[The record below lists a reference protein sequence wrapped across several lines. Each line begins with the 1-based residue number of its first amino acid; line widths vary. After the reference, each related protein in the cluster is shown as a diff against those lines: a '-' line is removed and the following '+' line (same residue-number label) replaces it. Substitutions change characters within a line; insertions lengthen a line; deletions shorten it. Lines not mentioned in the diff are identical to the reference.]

1 MSIFSKNLRFLR
13 KKANYNQED
22 IALLFQKQAN
32 TVGNWENRKSEPSL
46 QELIKL
52 GEFFKVGMEELLHED
67 LEARFQVPP
76 PSLTESS
83 SVQPLR
89 LPDLPERSGGLTTEA
104 GPDAFWLILREI
116 RAMHQKVDSL
126 LADRASA
133 AEKRN
138 ADKSYH

>member
-52 GEFFKVGMEELLHED
+52 GEFFKIGMEDLLHAD
-67 LEARFQVPP
+67 LEALSQVSPL
-76 PSLTESS
+76 SLTEDFP
-83 SVQPLR
+83 VRPVR
-89 LPDLPERSGGLTTEA
+89 LHDQTERSGGLTMEA
-104 GPDAFWLILREI
+104 GPDAFWLILREL
-116 RAMHQKVDSL
+116 RAMHEKVDL
-126 LADRASA
+126 LMADRASA
-133 AEKRN
+133 TVKRN

>member
-1 MSIFSKNLRFLR
+1 MSMFSKNLRFLR

-32 TVGNWENRKSEPSL
+32 TVGNWENRKSEPCL

-67 LEARFQVPP
+67 LEARFQAPQ
-76 PSLTESS
+76 PSSTEDH
-83 SVQPLR
+83 SVQPVR
-89 LPDLPERSGGLTTEA
+89 LHDFPERSGSLINEG
-104 GPDAFWLILREI
+104 GPDAFWLILRELRVI
-116 RAMHQKVDSL
+116 HEKIDTLIAERTS
-126 LADRASA
+126 S